1 MRLIDADAL
10 MKVIR
15 EHDYPLRS
23 HLNSTDN
30 GMFTIGVQ
38 QAVDDAPAI
47 DAVEVVHGEWIRED
61 ETQALLS
68 VMWHC
73 SECKVTLE
81 MNGIY
86 TPIGVGY
93 KFCPNCG
100 AKMDKRGES
109 EGK

>member
-1 MRLIDADAL
+1 MSDLIRRETAL
-10 MKVIR
+10 EALGTFSDKKHANCHFWYGIQ
-15 EHDYPLRS
+15 S
-23 HLNSTDN
+23 
-30 GMFTIGVQ
+30 
-38 QAVDDAPAI
+38 AVEIIESAPAV

>member
-1 MRLIDADAL
+1 MTLIDKDAL
-10 MKVIR
+10 VKQFDGNI
-15 EHDYPLRS
+15 EYFTA
-23 HLNSTDN
+23 NETIEIIDN
-30 GMFTIGVQ
+30 
-38 QAVDDAPAI
+38 APVI
-47 DAVEVVHGEWIRED
+47 DAVEVRHGEWIRED

-109 EGK
+109 EGN